1 MKYPYS
7 FLMKL
12 AILGYTGI
20 PISGHTEFPFFIG
33 WSLHLSDRWIQ
44 NFQMIGSYFPDSP
57 RSPYLCDDHFCFR
70 DSFFLIYFFSWF
82 EVSII
87 LPWLFLVGGLEQ
99 FYTFYDFPET
109 VGNGMSSS
117 QLTIRPWFFSG
128 VGEKPPTSHRF
139 LGSVRDD
146 HNPRKYICFVE
157 SIPSYSWW
165 CPRTKSRS
173 VGEHNSNF
181 TMVYRWYMVIYL
193 CLIWFINQLIIEGA
207 PPCTNGSSIDEALQS
222 WILPTIIYP

>member
-1 MKYPYS
+1 M
-7 FLMKL
+7 
-12 AILGYTGI
+12 
-20 PISGHTEFPFFIG
+20 
-33 WSLHLSDRWIQ
+33 
-44 NFQMIGSYFPDSP
+44 
-57 RSPYLCDDHFCFR
+57 
-70 DSFFLIYFFSWF
+70 
-82 EVSII
+82 SII